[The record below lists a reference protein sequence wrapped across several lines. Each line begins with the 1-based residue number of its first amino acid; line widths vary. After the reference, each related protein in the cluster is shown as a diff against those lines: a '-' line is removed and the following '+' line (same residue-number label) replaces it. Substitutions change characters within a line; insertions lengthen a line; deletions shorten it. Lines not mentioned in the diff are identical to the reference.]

1 MISLLEKE
9 AQDPIEILRI
19 KLRGFTEGSFINS
32 HLLDEIKKNY
42 LIKQRNTK
50 GKLNSFAQAHIDEIE
65 RASEL
70 LKTQNIANEICS
82 SFNEMQSWC
91 QKMQSEVKQP
101 KLSADISIARRN
113 ACEVESQILFY
124 QNMPSKLLELQQITE
139 HRKCSILSSY
149 MQWQSYDDWAQNMF
163 HELQNAGVEKTD
175 ELGSSKA
182 QMRILSLMSSR
193 VNAIKTT
200 YDLIMR
206 EIWGCM
212 HNCIQ
217 IAQIDQTRLKAAF
230 EVLDLME
237 ERRKRV
243 ENANRDTLDSQLQ
256 VVADSKLTWFVRCE
270 KEIIRQIVERIEK
283 NFRNA
288 ENNAI
293 MNKKSVFDASL
304 EVANNLMMD
313 LEVVQADVAKLFP
326 PEIDIIQLYTRI
338 YTKTLEVEIT
348 KLCTSSDLGMAQ
360 RLQLVQWIEFFN
372 TEILNI
378 SRARTSVV
386 LDENSSTLMNFYL
399 TQIQSQI
406 HIWITNIWQRE
417 EDHVAGPN
425 GELQSTRPNDIVNII
440 KSQIS
445 IGQEWLT
452 GKLLGRVV
460 MSCLKNLL
468 DELTIR
474 YKSIVSDCDAIDI
487 DVICSFINDTDVL
500 QAKCPEV
507 VQEIYFGEK
516 NADEKIA
523 FDAFIGDQLDV
534 TSSEIVKLAMCGCEL
549 ITKKIFAEMENDTFG
564 LWLSKKWDEGDPVV
578 ESLLATLADYFEDL
592 QKWISGVFFF
602 SKIVRFCLERCQ
614 TEYHKRILARMSP
627 ILHSE
632 TTATLIES
640 DFASFIDFFAQ
651 YETVLGRTGLRSR
664 DAIEME
670 LSSLQVA
677 VATLRRKEI
686 EILPTISSDALR
698 AHQELVR
705 HIQKLMPS
713 SLEKEAAGLETVS
726 KSISKKKKSLTSR
739 DKQTSVD
746 KKAAKEREK
755 AMKER
760 EKAQKAAA
768 AAEKAL
774 QKAQMKA
781 NQAATK
787 QLPPTEKND
796 FDVQSL
802 NMDDFLGTTSP

>member
-1 MISLLEKE
+1 MC
-9 AQDPIEILRI
+9 R
-19 KLRGFTEGSFINS
+19 
-32 HLLDEIKKNY
+32 
-42 LIKQRNTK
+42 
-50 GKLNSFAQAHIDEIE
+50 
-65 RASEL
+65 
-70 LKTQNIANEICS
+70 
-82 SFNEMQSWC
+82 
-91 QKMQSEVKQP
+91 
-101 KLSADISIARRN
+101 
-113 ACEVESQILFY
+113 
-124 QNMPSKLLELQQITE
+124 
-139 HRKCSILSSY
+139 
-149 MQWQSYDDWAQNMF
+149 
-163 HELQNAGVEKTD
+163 
-175 ELGSSKA
+175 SKA

-500 QAKCPEV
+500 QV
-507 VQEIYFGEK
+507 STIIRI
-516 NADEKIA
+516 KIA
-523 FDAFIGDQLDV
+523 NFYARRNVQK
-534 TSSEIVKLAMCGCEL
+534 SY
-549 ITKKIFAEMENDTFG
+549 KKYI
-564 LWLSKKWDEGDPVV
+564 
-578 ESLLATLADYFEDL
+578 
-592 QKWISGVFFF
+592 
-602 SKIVRFCLERCQ
+602 
-614 TEYHKRILARMSP
+614 
-627 ILHSE
+627 
-632 TTATLIES
+632 
-640 DFASFIDFFAQ
+640 
-651 YETVLGRTGLRSR
+651 
-664 DAIEME
+664 
-670 LSSLQVA
+670 
-677 VATLRRKEI
+677 
-686 EILPTISSDALR
+686 
-698 AHQELVR
+698 LVR
-705 HIQKLMPS
+705 RMRTRK
-713 SLEKEAAGLETVS
+713 
-726 KSISKKKKSLTSR
+726 
-739 DKQTSVD
+739 
-746 KKAAKEREK
+746 
-755 AMKER
+755 
-760 EKAQKAAA
+760 
-768 AAEKAL
+768 
-774 QKAQMKA
+774 
-781 NQAATK
+781 
-787 QLPPTEKND
+787 
-796 FDVQSL
+796 
-802 NMDDFLGTTSP
+802 